1 MIATVSLLLL
11 PFYKDLLAG
20 WNNCLVQLLVTRLV
34 RWCNSAL
41 VYLSGA
47 CFAGR
52 SSIGVVVITSA

>member
-11 PFYKDLLAG
+11 PFHKDLLTG

-34 RWCNSAL
+34 RWCSSAL

-47 CFAGR
+47 RLTGC